1 MTKNSNRKLDAN
13 EEPEA
18 AVVADTPSM
27 DVESSP
33 LVPNVTTRFR
43 RAVSHG
49 KSGVFFLTRTIRPG
63 GMIKIGNGMAKGG
76 KLPAG
81 FLAYYMVISFDG

>member
-1 MTKNSNRKLDAN
+1 MLQKFIGT
-13 EEPEA
+13 
-18 AVVADTPSM
+18 VA
-27 DVESSP
+27 
-33 LVPNVTTRFR
+33 
-43 RAVSHG
+43 HG